1 MIFGEELLAGSN
13 SNTSKFMLTVPM
25 TSKLSPV
32 KVQAPEEDILVMHA
46 VAKVRKTAT
55 FPHQLTLGSKAP

>member
-13 SNTSKFMLTVPM
+13 SNTSKFALTNDLK
-25 TSKLSPV
+25 TFSV
-32 KVQAPEEDILVMHA
+32 KVQAPEEDILVHA